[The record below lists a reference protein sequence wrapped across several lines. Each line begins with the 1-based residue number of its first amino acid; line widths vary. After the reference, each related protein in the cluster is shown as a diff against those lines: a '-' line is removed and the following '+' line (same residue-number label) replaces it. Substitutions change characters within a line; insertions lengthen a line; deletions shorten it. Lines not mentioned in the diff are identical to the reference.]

1 MLISYAYLVWVIRLL
16 IQSYCHLDYVVL
28 TWDLWEWIDWH
39 INWSLTTLKVC
50 KDLNKMRH
58 VLRVLIK
65 ICRIILHDQ
74 IMKSLDWCDITKH
87 FFCYPSLKHVNLPFA
102 SIFIFF
108 QWFHQGMLDKGSSS
122 KQVLNRQYTNTWL
135 FSIVYNIYSNV
146 KKPHNSI
153 SFYSSNIYDNII
165 W

>member
-1 MLISYAYLVWVIRLL
+1 
-16 IQSYCHLDYVVL
+16 
-28 TWDLWEWIDWH
+28 
-39 INWSLTTLKVC
+39 
-50 KDLNKMRH
+50 MRH

-87 FFCYPSLKHVNLPFA
+87 FFCYPSFKHVNLPFA

-135 FSIVYNIYSNV
+135 FPIVYKIYSNV
-146 KKPHNSI
+146 KKPHDFQLAI
-153 SFYSSNIYDNII
+153 FMII
-165 W
+165 WFDRIENNTFICTSVLNTNKGCIL

>member
-1 MLISYAYLVWVIRLL
+1 M
-16 IQSYCHLDYVVL
+16 
-28 TWDLWEWIDWH
+28 
-39 INWSLTTLKVC
+39 
-50 KDLNKMRH
+50 NKIRH
-58 VLRVLIK
+58 VLRMFIK
-65 ICRIILHDQ
+65 ICRILLQDQ
-74 IMKSLDWCDITKH
+74 IMKSLDWCDITKY

-146 KKPHNSI
+146 KKTAFPAIFIII
-153 SFYSSNIYDNII
+153 SFMIISWSNLDRIENNTFICTSVLNTNKGCI
-165 W
+165 L

>member
-1 MLISYAYLVWVIRLL
+1 M
-16 IQSYCHLDYVVL
+16 
-28 TWDLWEWIDWH
+28 
-39 INWSLTTLKVC
+39 
-50 KDLNKMRH
+50 NKIIY
-58 VLRVLIK
+58 VLRVFIK
-65 ICRIILHDQ
+65 ICRIILLDQ

-135 FSIVYNIYSNV
+135 CSMLYNIYSNG
-146 KKPHNSI
+146 KNRIILLDFILAIFMII
-153 SFYSSNIYDNII
+153 SFDRIENNPFICTSVLNTNKGCIL
-165 W
+165 

>member
-1 MLISYAYLVWVIRLL
+1 
-16 IQSYCHLDYVVL
+16 
-28 TWDLWEWIDWH
+28 
-39 INWSLTTLKVC
+39 
-50 KDLNKMRH
+50 MRH
-58 VLRVLIK
+58 VLRVFIK

-74 IMKSLDWCDITKH
+74 IMKSLDWCDITKY

-135 FSIVYNIYSNV
+135 FSIVYKIYSNV
-146 KKPHNSI
+146 KKPHDFQLAI
-153 SFYSSNIYDNII
+153 FMII
-165 W
+165 WFDRIENNTFICTSVLNTNKGCIL